1 MASANK
7 TPNLGLNQWAAA
19 DRPKR
24 TDFVADNMIVDEKL
38 GEHLKDTNLHFTAQ
52 DRERLEKPFV
62 SVSMSGTGTSVK
74 TVTLPFAAS
83 FVIVY
88 KRFDAFQTYESA
100 GGYIKMNGAFF
111 SSADGTDD
119 CGSLK
124 GSTLTLKQST
134 SAADGIFYNLN
145 EQYGQYVLICF
156 K

>member
-1 MASANK
+1 MSSTNK
-7 TPNLGLNQWAAA
+7 TPTLGLNQWTAA

-24 TDFVADNMIVDEKL
+24 TDFVADNLILDEKL
-38 GEHLKDTNLHFTAQ
+38 GGHLKDTNVHFTQQ
-52 DRERLEKPFV
+52 DREKLEKPFV
-62 SVSMSGTGTSVK
+62 SVSISGTGAAVR

-88 KRFDAFQTYESA
+88 KRFDAFQSYESS
-100 GGYIKMNGAFF
+100 GGYTKINGAFF

-119 CGSLK
+119 CGTLK

-134 SAADGIFYNLN
+134 AAADGVFYNLN
-145 EQYGQYVLICF
+145 EQYGQYVLLCF